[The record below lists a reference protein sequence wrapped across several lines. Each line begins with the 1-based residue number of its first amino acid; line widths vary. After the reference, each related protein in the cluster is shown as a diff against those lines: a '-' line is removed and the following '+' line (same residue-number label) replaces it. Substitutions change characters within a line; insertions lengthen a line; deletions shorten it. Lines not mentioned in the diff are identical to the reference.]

1 MKKTVRFS
9 EAIVRAAE
17 IIDQQKIPV
26 QWNPLLL
33 RDVYGRLRVAL
44 NVNREEHG
52 EEIGRLQ
59 AAMESLGAFAG
70 EPKVLCQADVFDPNT
85 IFKDP
90 SILSFQ
96 VHNSDALIRLLDRQ
110 VTGQDWLLTPESK
123 NDSDGKNVTRLVFF
137 GLKGGV
143 GRSTALAI
151 LAYHLAKAGKR
162 VLSID
167 LDLESPGLS
176 GLLMPPDRLADF
188 GIVDWLVED
197 AVGQSDDLPRRM
209 ISESPLSA
217 NLRQQVHVAAATGR
231 GDPYYL
237 DKLSRA
243 YADVPGKNGP
253 QRFSDRIKR
262 LIELLAIQE
271 KPDVIL
277 IDSRAGLHDLAAV
290 SIVGL
295 ASTAFLFGSDAA
307 QSWQGYKLLFAHWQS
322 RPAIARFVRE
332 KLKMVSGL
340 FPDRE
345 QASRAQSFLE
355 RSHALFTETLY
366 DEIGPGDAAASEDLF
381 NFTMG
386 DISAPHYPLRIK
398 WDNRFQEFDPLEIP
412 KGLFSEDEVRASFGD
427 FLDGAVQLIS
437 EAAE

>member
-1 MKKTVRFS
+1 MNQTVRFS

-17 IIDQQKIPV
+17 ILKQERIPP
-26 QWNPLLL
+26 QWRPLLL

-44 NVNREEHG
+44 DANREEHA
-52 EEIGRLQ
+52 ELIGRLQ
-59 AAMESLGAFAG
+59 KELESLGAFAG
-70 EPKVLCQADVFDPNT
+70 EPKVLCRADVFDPSL
-85 IFKDP
+85 IFEDP
-90 SILSFQ
+90 SILLFQ
-96 VHNSDALIRLLDRQ
+96 VPKSDLSVRLLDRQ
-110 VTGQDWLLTPESK
+110 VTGQDWLLRTGSLG
-123 NDSDGKNVTRLVFF
+123 DADGKAAPRIVFF

-151 LAYHLAKAGKR
+151 LAFHLAKAGKQ
-162 VLSID
+162 VLAID

-188 GIVDWLVED
+188 GIIDWLVED

-209 ISESPLSA
+209 ISVSPLSA
-217 NLRQQVHVAAATGR
+217 NLRQEIRVAAAPR
-231 GDPYYL
+231 RDDLYYL

-243 YADVPGKNGP
+243 YADIPGKNGP
-253 QRFSDRIKR
+253 QRFSDRIRR
-262 LIELLAIQE
+262 LVEVLVVQE

-290 SIVGL
+290 SVVGL
-295 ASTAFLFGSDAA
+295 ASTAFLFGSDTA

-322 RPAIARFVRE
+322 RPDIARFVRE

-345 QASRAQSFLE
+345 QASRARSFLE

-366 DEIGPGDAAASEDLF
+366 DEIAPGDGAATEDLF
-381 NFTMG
+381 NFTME
-386 DISAPHYPLRIK
+386 DISAPHYPLRVK
-398 WDNRFQEFDPLEIP
+398 WDNRFQEFDPLQIP
-412 KGLFSEDEVRASFGD
+412 KGLFSEDEIRASFGE
-427 FLDGAVQLIS
+427 FLDGADELIL
-437 EAAE
+437 EAR